1 MPSSKRLIKGRPAR
15 ALKKITPEELTP
27 AQTTRQLTL
36 LEDGLT
42 EQQTRHHLTRA
53 ASASMAEWARLL
65 RFVLS
70 DKRLPVP
77 EFDPFRFTTCL
88 QWLDGT
94 LVARL
99 GPDGDLFVQTPDRFG
114 AQPMKDARQAFTVL
128 VETLLPQ

>member
-1 MPSSKRLIKGRPAR
+1 MPSQRLIKGRPAR
-15 ALKKITPEELTP
+15 APKSKAIPQDSP
-27 AQTTRQLTL
+27 PTRQLTM
-36 LEDGLT
+36 LEDCLT
-42 EQQTRHHLTRA
+42 EQQTRDHLTRV

-65 RFVLS
+65 RFVLG

-114 AQPMKDARQAFTVL
+114 AQPMKDARQAFTVIA
-128 VETLLPQ
+128 ETLLSQ